1 MMEWYKMSKMEACLK
16 ITNYRAEVGGLWS
29 KASHRQKLK
38 TLSENNYSKKG
49 MAQVVECL
57 LSKHEAL
64 SIPGS
69 VIIN

>member
-38 TLSENNYSKKG
+38 TLSENNYSKKRLG
-49 MAQVVECL
+49 
-57 LSKHEAL
+57 H
-64 SIPGS
+64 G
-69 VIIN
+69 